1 MNTENT
7 NALPVGTV
15 LCNGDRKYRIVKVL
29 GQGGFGITYLAFGEV
44 VVDNVTAEGKF
55 AIKEHYPLAY
65 CMRTGA
71 QVSTSDDNRTNYE
84 NSKRDFV
91 AEARKLHVFGTKNKN
106 IVKVNEVFE
115 ENGTAYYVM
124 QYINGES
131 LLSYVKTRGRL
142 SYEEAVKILL
152 PIFDAVGFLHK
163 SRINHLDIKPDNIM
177 LHEGLDGTVP
187 VLVDF
192 GLSIHFKRNG
202 DKTSPKNVLG
212 VSEGYSPLEQ
222 YAGISEF
229 LPAADIYSL
238 AATLLFA
245 LTGTTPKS
253 ATELKV
259 SEVRALLKDRVP
271 EKVTEGICKALSKS
285 YEDRTSSIE
294 VLKSDLGLSGS
305 GTATVLIDAPSEND
319 NRHKN
324 RKADGGNKK
333 IMLIAGAAVA
343 VGVIIALAVFLKP
356 SASDSVAEAALPSA
370 LPDTTTVV
378 TNEAAASVQPV
389 NTESLEREKSG
400 QTTSQSTAATTQTA
414 AEAERQSRPTETA
427 TAAKTT
433 ETTAKTQAASGTTS
447 NATASKPETATTG
460 TLSLGY
466 GTWVGGIKNGKPDGR
481 GKLTFT
487 AHHKVDR
494 SSSEEANPGDYFVAT
509 YDAGS
514 LISGKLYDSNG
525 NVLKTIT
532 P

>member
-1 MNTENT
+1 MNPENT
-7 NALPVGTV
+7 NTLPIGTV

-29 GQGGFGITYLAFGEV
+29 GQGGFGITYLAIGEV
-44 VVDNVTAEGKF
+44 VVDNVVAEGKF
-55 AIKEHYPLAY
+55 AIKEHFPSAY
-65 CMRTGA
+65 CERKGPEVTA
-71 QVSTSDDNRTNYE
+71 SEDNRSNYE
-84 NSKRDFV
+84 SSKNDFV
-91 AEARKLHVFGTKNKN
+91 AEARKLHVFGTKNEN

-131 LLSYVKTRGRL
+131 LLSYVRNHGKL
-142 SYEEAVKILL
+142 SYNEAMKILL
-152 PIFDAVGFLHK
+152 PIINAVGFLHK

-177 LHEGLDGTVP
+177 LHDSLEGTVP

-192 GLSIHFKRNG
+192 GLSIHFKKNG

-229 LPAADIYSL
+229 LPAADIYAL
-238 AATLLFA
+238 VATLLYA
-245 LTGTTPKS
+245 MTGTTPKS

-259 SEVRALLKDRVP
+259 SDIRNAFKDRLP
-271 EKVTEGICKALSKS
+271 DNIIDGICKALNKS
-285 YEDRTSSIE
+285 YEDRTPSIE
-294 VLKSDLGLSGS
+294 VLKADLGLAGP
-305 GTATVLIDAPSEND
+305 GTATRVIDLDHDKRESKGKKGE
-319 NRHKN
+319 
-324 RKADGGNKK
+324 GNKK
-333 IMLIAGAAVA
+333 IMLIAGAGAVI
-343 VGVIIALAVFLKP
+343 GLIIAAIFIFRPSSSEMLADGSGTVIMADTVASTQPTDTVKSVIKDNSVVEENKKMPVQDTEKAVRTSAETGTETGTVPVKP
-356 SASDSVAEAALPSA
+356 TGGEVKDNTIDSQPVPAKPKKTEE
-370 LPDTTTVV
+370 V
-378 TNEAAASVQPV
+378 TN
-389 NTESLEREKSG
+389 
-400 QTTSQSTAATTQTA
+400 
-414 AEAERQSRPTETA
+414 
-427 TAAKTT
+427 
-433 ETTAKTQAASGTTS
+433 
-447 NATASKPETATTG
+447 G

-466 GTWVGGIKNGKPDGR
+466 GTWVGGIRNGKPDGK

-487 AHHKVDR
+487 ARHKVDR